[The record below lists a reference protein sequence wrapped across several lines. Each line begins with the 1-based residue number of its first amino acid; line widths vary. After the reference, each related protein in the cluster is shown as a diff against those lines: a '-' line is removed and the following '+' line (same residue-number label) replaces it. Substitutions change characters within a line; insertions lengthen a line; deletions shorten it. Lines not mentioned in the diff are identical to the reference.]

1 MRKTPTGIAERKNK
15 RFVETMQTLV
25 KEFELLK
32 TDLIAEY
39 DAKGMRAS
47 GNWANSLEVV
57 QENPFNVKIIGLDYS
72 QQLESGR
79 SSGTMPPVSVIEQW
93 IKDKNIFEQASNE
106 LAVSA
111 LAWAIAKKIQREGW
125 DREGYGGVDLIS
137 DVVTPKRIQDII
149 DKVGAELAVT
159 HSELFI
165 ENIKESF
172 AV

>member
-1 MRKTPTGIAERKNK
+1 MN
-15 RFVETMQTLV
+15 TLL
-25 KEFELLK
+25 KEFENIK
-32 TDLIAEY
+32 KDLIAAY
-39 DAKGMRAS
+39 DQKGMRAS
-47 GNWANSLEVV
+47 GDWANSLEVV
-57 QENPFNVKIIGLDYS
+57 QDNPFNVKLIGLDYS
-72 QQLESGR
+72 QQLETGR
-79 SSGTMPPVSVIEQW
+79 GAGGMPPVSAIEQW
-93 IKDKNIFEQASNE
+93 IKDKNIFAQVERNISITS
-106 LAVSA
+106 LAF
-111 LAWAIAKKIQREGW
+111 AIAKKIQREGW